1 MKKRKYLIDPKL
13 MTPFQRGLE
22 LHCILEEY
30 SDKLKAKHRIGIRRA
45 TKEIKDCTGQLIQE
59 CESYF
64 LKYAKYSE
72 KYEVWNFDKLDKL
85 LEEMSEGPYATLKST
100 ADAIEIGELLIE
112 MYDVNADFV
121 ASFDES
127 LTEERKKQ
135 DHTLAA

>member
-45 TKEIKDCTGQLIQE
+45 TKEIKDCTGQPIQDCE
-59 CESYF
+59 CYF

-72 KYEVWNFDKLDKL
+72 KCEVWNFDKLDNL
-85 LEEMSEGPYATLKST
+85 LEEMSEGPCATPKST

-112 MYDVNADFV
+112 MYEVGTDFV
-121 ASFDES
+121 ERCNEP
-127 LTEERKKQ
+127 LTEEGAKQ
-135 DHTLAA
+135 EHTLAA